1 MLIGIDDITYNV
13 TTLDTLLFSMFVY
26 ICTLF
31 RFVLIGGNLITQ
43 FTGATGEFLVG
54 FKFHLHPLPALP
66 PERPGEIDCR
76 LIMIC

>member
-1 MLIGIDDITYNV
+1 MLIGIDDTTKNITSLG
-13 TTLDTLLFSMFVY
+13 TSFFSMFVC

-66 PERPGEIDCR
+66 PERPGE
-76 LIMIC
+76 LIAG